1 MGKNFFL
8 YLIYTQKEIN
18 VTIVKMKNRIKLEL
32 NRIFDRIFLIFMSN
46 DLNYKK
52 NGRMKTKNK
61 I

>member
-1 MGKNFFL
+1 
-8 YLIYTQKEIN
+8 
-18 VTIVKMKNRIKLEL
+18 MKNRIKLEL